1 MHHVLTSAQK
11 FRLFP
16 VTKVLGS
23 RSLLM
28 TMDKKIFNQ
37 HLAAHRNRVYSYA
50 LYCLRN
56 AQDAEDVTQEAFLRL
71 WRSGPEIEEPR
82 LKAWL
87 TRVVHN
93 LCIDETRRRKSL
105 HANLGQPDTLALEE
119 LVAPATERNDPEQAL
134 RLDQRQRMLL
144 DALATL
150 PPETRSVMLLH
161 YFQGMKLAEIAET
174 LGKKLSSVKVQ
185 IHRAR
190 KSLRLVL
197 DDLKETP
204 QALPPAA
211 KRETG

>member
-1 MHHVLTSAQK
+1 MVTSDQIIR
-11 FRLFP
+11 FFP
-16 VTKVLGS
+16 VTMPHGN

-37 HLAAHRNRVYSYA
+37 LLAAHRNRVYSYA

-71 WRSGPEIEEPR
+71 WRSGPEIEGPR
-82 LKAWL
+82 LKSWL

-105 HANLGQPDTLALEE
+105 HANLGRPDSLALEG
-119 LVAPATERNDPEQAL
+119 LVAPVTERNDPEQAL
-134 RLDQRQRMLL
+134 RLEQKQRMLL
-144 DALATL
+144 DAMATL

-197 DDLKETP
+197 DDLIEAP
-204 QALPPAA
+204 QAPPPEA